1 MEVKKFITN
10 ENKTKTLEKE
20 LNEIEISN
28 FLYKEF
34 KVMIIK
40 TLTKLKRIE
49 EHNVNNKTI

>member
-34 KVMIIK
+34 KVMVIK